1 VAELG
6 EARLTQSTG
15 QVAIAQHARD
25 VEVLDDH
32 GSMFGNQPTGQF
44 MEAVASDGCCP
55 RFDYS
60 DPSASLLLAVT
71 RMRPQGANSLAFLS
85 VPPAL

>member
-1 VAELG
+1 
-6 EARLTQSTG
+6 
-15 QVAIAQHARD
+15 
-25 VEVLDDH
+25 
-32 GSMFGNQPTGQF
+32 
-44 MEAVASDGCCP
+44 MEAVAADGCCP